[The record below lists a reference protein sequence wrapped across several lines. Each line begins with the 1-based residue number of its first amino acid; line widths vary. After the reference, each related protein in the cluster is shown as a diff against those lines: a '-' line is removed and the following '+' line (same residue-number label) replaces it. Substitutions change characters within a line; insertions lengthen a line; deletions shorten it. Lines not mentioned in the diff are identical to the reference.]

1 MRLTASLWMPRHS
14 KVFSANCPT
23 PGDAVAESWSTNRC
37 SRQRPPN
44 LGAGEADMSA
54 RPLAKD
60 IIPDEAC
67 IGVLGQSLAAA
78 PLGVRVVENLR
89 PVASPDKEQSTEG
102 QHAPGL

>member
-1 MRLTASLWMPRHS
+1 
-14 KVFSANCPT
+14 
-23 PGDAVAESWSTNRC
+23 
-37 SRQRPPN
+37 
-44 LGAGEADMSA
+44 MSA

-89 PVASPDKEQSTEG
+89 PVASPDKEQSTDRVG
-102 QHAPGL
+102 CPRSRRTRFRAARRGVKRT

>member
-1 MRLTASLWMPRHS
+1 
-14 KVFSANCPT
+14 
-23 PGDAVAESWSTNRC
+23 
-37 SRQRPPN
+37 
-44 LGAGEADMSA
+44 MSA

-60 IIPDEAC
+60 IIPDKAC

-102 QHAPGL
+102 QHEQVPAYSMCIRTTFAVCIRSGEITGAISRGTLISATSLSFAVRRASAHRVCSR